1 MLQELSLKTGH
12 TLAYFLSHALL
23 IEHVNEKV
31 FTEIMVKEP
40 STSAQIAIAFR
51 RLRSVMMLSDVSGC
65 YMKKLIFSNV

>member
-31 FTEIMVKEP
+31 FTEIMV
-40 STSAQIAIAFR
+40 TQIAIAFR
-51 RLRSVMMLSDVSGC
+51 RLRSVMMLSDMCRVV
-65 YMKKLIFSNV
+65 I